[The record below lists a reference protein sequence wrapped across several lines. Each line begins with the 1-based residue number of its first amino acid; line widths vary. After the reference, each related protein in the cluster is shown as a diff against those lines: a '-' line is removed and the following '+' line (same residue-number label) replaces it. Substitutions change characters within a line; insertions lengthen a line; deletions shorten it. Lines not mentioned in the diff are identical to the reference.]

1 MHVER
6 FLSVSRA
13 YLRAPPDEPSADE
26 PRRAALAVALE
37 RASSAGRVSRGCC
50 QQAET
55 QNRLYGLN
63 CAGSR

>member
-13 YLRAPPDEPSADE
+13 YLRAPLDEPGADE
-26 PRRAALAVALE
+26 SRSTALAVALE
-37 RASSAGRVSRGCC
+37 RAGSAGRVSHGC

-55 QNRLYGLN
+55 RDRLYGLN
-63 CAGSR
+63 CAASR